1 MKSSGMSE
9 GERGYT
15 LLEMIVVVSILATIA
30 AAVAPSFSQNPALV
44 TGSIGM
50 VRTAIDEASSLA
62 FSNGIDTNV
71 GRGATIQFTTDSQTG
86 ETVGRVY
93 FGRPYLTVLSTSG
106 NSQLQVEPNLPEIRT
121 KTHIRI
127 EVLGYLVDPPFA
139 MFISPSGHA
148 STMAGNYVTLVPNI
162 SENPCVGNFSMEFSL
177 GTDVRT
183 RQITCEYT
191 AMLPDPQPSG
201 VTSAQSSTNQSL

>member
-1 MKSSGMSE
+1 MLPELRE

-15 LLEMIVVVSILATIA
+15 LLEMIVVVSILAVLL
-30 AAVAPSFSQNPALV
+30 AVAAPSFSQNPGVV

-62 FSNGIDTNV
+62 FINGVDTNV
-71 GRGATIQFTTDSQTG
+71 GSGATIQFTTDPQTE
-86 ETVGRVY
+86 ETVGQVY
-93 FGRPYLTVLSTSG
+93 WGRPYTTANIAGKVL
-106 NSQLQVEPNLPEIRT
+106 LQQEENLPEIRT

-127 EVLGYLVDPPFA
+127 EVSGSLVDPPFA

-148 STMAGNYVTLVPNI
+148 STMAGNRIMLEQNI
-162 SENPCVGNFSMEFSL
+162 SENLCVGDFPIEFSL
-177 GTDVRT
+177 GTDVRI
-183 RQITCEYT
+183 RQISCEYT

-201 VTSAQSSTNQSL
+201 AVSALSSMNQSP